1 MPDKEKN
8 NLKVNEIFYSIQGE
22 SSFAG
27 LPCVFVRLTYCNLR
41 CSFCDTEYAF
51 FEGTEM
57 TVDEIVDKV
66 SEYDCRL
73 VEITGGEPLIQANVH
88 RLMTKLSDN
97 EYQVILETGGHMD
110 ISQVDERVHRIMDVK
125 CPTSNESEKML
136 WENFNYL
143 TKKDE
148 VKFVIGDKTDFDYA
162 VEIIEKYKLNDNCGV
177 LLSPVFN
184 KIDNLILA
192 GWILENKV
200 PVRMQFQMHKYIWSP
215 DKRGV

>member
-57 TVDEIVDKV
+57 TVNEIVEKV

-73 VEITGGEPLIQANVH
+73 VEITGGEPLIQSNVH
-88 RLMTKLSDN
+88 PLMTKLSDKG
-97 EYQVILETGGHMD
+97 YQVLLETAGHMD

-125 CPTSNESEKML
+125 CPSSNESEKML
-136 WENFNYL
+136 WENINYL

-162 VEIIEKYKLNDNCGV
+162 VNVIEKYKLNDKCGI

-184 KIDNLILA
+184 KIDNITMA

-200 PVRMQFQMHKYIWSP
+200 PGRMQLQMHKYIWP
-215 DKRGV
+215 RDKRGV

>member
-88 RLMTKLSDN
+88 SLMKNLTN
-97 EYQVILETGGHMD
+97 NRFQVLLETAGHMD

-125 CPTSNESEKML
+125 CPTSNESEKMQ
-136 WENFNYL
+136 WENINYL

-148 VKFVIGDKTDFDYA
+148 VKFVIGDKSDFEYA
-162 VEIIEKYKLNDNCGV
+162 VDVIEKYKLIDKCGI

-184 KIDNLILA
+184 KIDNLTLA

-200 PVRMQFQMHKYIWSP
+200 PVRMQLQMHKYIWSP

>member
-1 MPDKEKN
+1 MPDNEKN

-22 SSFAG
+22 SSFTG

-57 TVDEIVDKV
+57 TVDEIVDEV
-66 SEYDCRL
+66 SRFGCRL

-88 RLMTKLSDN
+88 PLMRKLSDN
-97 EYQVILETGGHMD
+97 GFQVLLETAGHMD

-136 WENFNYL
+136 WENINYL
-143 TKKDE
+143 TIKDE

-162 VEIIEKYKLNDNCGV
+162 VDIIEKYKLNDKVGI

-184 KIDNLILA
+184 KIDNLTLA

-200 PVRMQFQMHKYIWSP
+200 PIRMQLQMHKYIWKP

>member
-1 MPDKEKN
+1 MPGKEKN
-8 NLKVNEIFYSIQGE
+8 NLKINEIFYSIQGE

-27 LPCVFVRLTYCNLR
+27 FPCVFVRLTYCNLR

-57 TVDEIVDKV
+57 PIDEIVEKV

-88 RLMTKLSDN
+88 PLMTKLIN
-97 EYQVILETGGHMD
+97 NGFQVLLETAGHMD
-110 ISQVDERVHRIMDVK
+110 ISQVDEKVHRIMDIK
-125 CPTSNESEKML
+125 CPTSNESDKML
-136 WENFNYL
+136 WENINYL
-143 TKKDE
+143 TKNDE

-162 VEIIEKYKLNDNCGV
+162 IGVISKYKLNDKCSV

-184 KIDNLILA
+184 KIDNLKLA
-192 GWILENKV
+192 GWMLENKV
-200 PVRMQFQMHKYIWSP
+200 PARMQMQMHKFIWHP
-215 DKRGV
+215 DTRGV

>member
-57 TVDEIVDKV
+57 TVDNIIDKV
-66 SEYDCRL
+66 SEYGCRL
-73 VEITGGEPLIQANVH
+73 VEITGGEPLIQANVLQ
-88 RLMTKLSDN
+88 LMTKLSDKGF
-97 EYQVILETGGHMD
+97 QVLLETAGHMD
-110 ISQVDERVHRIMDVK
+110 ISQVDERIHRIMDVK
-125 CPTSNESEKML
+125 CPTSNESDKMR

-143 TKKDE
+143 TNKDE

-162 VEIIEKYKLNDNCGV
+162 VNVINKYKLDKKCGI
-177 LLSPVFN
+177 LFSPVFD
-184 KIDNLILA
+184 KIDNELLA
-192 GWILENKV
+192 DWILEKNI
-200 PVRMQFQMHKYIWSP
+200 PVRMQLQMHKYIWPP
-215 DKRGV
+215 DDRGV